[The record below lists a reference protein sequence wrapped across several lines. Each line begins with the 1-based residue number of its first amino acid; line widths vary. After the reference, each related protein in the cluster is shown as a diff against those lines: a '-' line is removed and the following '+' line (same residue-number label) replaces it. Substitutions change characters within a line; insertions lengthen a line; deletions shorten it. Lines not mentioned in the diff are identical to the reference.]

1 MIGKPRWIKGVIASF
16 LVLALL
22 AIPGLGCAEDEEG
35 VVITIGELTD
45 FTGPASPAV
54 ITIHYVVED
63 VARYYN
69 DNDLIPGVKIKIAGY
84 DTKFEAAREVPGY
97 EWVKG
102 KGAEVVICLFP
113 GTGEVLKPFAERDKV
128 VITTMGM
135 TVPQLDPPAWNF
147 GFSNTQPYAMKTLMK
162 WVHDE
167 HWDYTAEGRVPKIG
181 FAAWGDAGGIN
192 VERAMREYI
201 QDNPGEFEY
210 VSSHLAPVGTA
221 TWTGEVEKLKDCDY
235 LNLYAFPI
243 GAFLKEYQ
251 ARGYEATVIDAM
263 TMGSY
268 QGFFVDMIGWDALDG
283 SLTANTSLL
292 WNESF
297 AMVDLMN
304 QLLYQ
309 YRPEEAED
317 IIYTGIGYVGA
328 GHQVIAI
335 FEILQ
340 QAIEEV
346 GAENFDGQAFYNA
359 ALKYETTSSTWEGYP
374 VWSFSETKRYLVDHI
389 VIDKFDAEAQ
399 EVVRITEWLPI
410 IK

>member
-1 MIGKPRWIKGVIASF
+1 VIGKPRWIKGVIASF

-45 FTGPASPAV
+45 FTGPGAPAC
-54 ITIHYVVED
+54 ITIHYVIQD
-63 VARYYN
+63 IARYYN
-69 DNDLIPGVKIKIAGY
+69 DNNLIPGVKIKIAGY
-84 DTKFEAAREVPGY
+84 DTKFEAGREVPGY

-102 KGAEVVICLFP
+102 QGAEVVICLFP

-128 VITTMGM
+128 VVATCVM
-135 TVPQLDPPAWNF
+135 TLPQLDPPAWNF
-147 GFSNTQPYAMKTLMK
+147 GFSNTQFYAMKTLMK
-162 WVHDE
+162 WIHEE
-167 HWDYTAEGRVPKIG
+167 HWDYSEGIIPKIG
-181 FAAWGDAGGIN
+181 SAAWGDPGGIT

-201 QDNPGEFEY
+201 QDNPGQFEY

-221 TWTGEVEKLKDCDY
+221 TWTGEAEQLKDCDY
-235 LNLYAFPI
+235 LNLYAFMI

-251 ARGYEATVIDAM
+251 ARGYEATVIEAM
-263 TMGSY
+263 TMGPY
-268 QGFFVDMIGWDALDG
+268 QGYFVDMLGWDALDG
-283 SLTANTSLL
+283 SLTVTASLG

-297 AMVDLMN
+297 NMVDLMN
-304 QLLYQ
+304 QLLHQ
-309 YRPEEAED
+309 YRPDEGEE
-317 IIYTGIGYVGA
+317 IISTGTGYVGA
-328 GHQVIAI
+328 GHQVIPI

-359 ALKYETTSSTWEGYP
+359 ALKYETTSPIWEGYP

-389 VIDKFDAEAQ
+389 VVDEFDAEAQ